1 MGSDKVPVLDE
12 KSNYSDWKR
21 RVQWWKKVTTVKP
34 EAGAAALIMHMSGK
48 PEAVAIQLDVEELSK
63 AGGIDVLIAELDK
76 LYEKDQT
83 QSVFTSIDS
92 FMNYRRPKEVPMEE
106 YVREFNHRYKN
117 LVQKRSTGG
126 TTAVFEDGVLAYFL
140 LHHANLS
147 DHQKT
152 LIRATVSKL
161 SYANMESQL
170 KRAYGED
177 YTNSSSSSSSAS
189 GGTYSIGKPKIKEEP
204 VNTYYHQNI
213 NKSEHF
219 DELSYPAASEPEFE
233 TEYEGDDQSNQEK
246 DPQEVFYQQ
255 RHQQHSDFYSSKR
268 PFRPRTF
275 GQRPYSQ
282 RPFGQRSFGQRPFGQ
297 RPVFQGQSSGNVYQQ
312 APFRSRQGA
321 QEQQSGPLRCHICKE
336 TDHMMKDCKY
346 NTFGGKKLA
355 FFESDFQLEDKDECL
370 TYLMGESTNR
380 ALLDTGA
387 SSTVCGKKWLTVFEE
402 SLTPAEHQEVKVTPC
417 EKNFSFGD
425 GDAVTAKIQ
434 KILPVTI
441 CGQEVTLSVFVVDN
455 DIPLLLSRESMKK
468 MKMKIDNE
476 TDKVYALGGEENLV
490 ITKSGHMMIPIGRCE
505 SSISQTALL
514 DTTEQYLKFHVS
526 TDSVKCAENLHKY
539 FAHGSTSKIVQFLK
553 TMQLPNEKEILKA
566 LRKVEGSCDFC
577 KQHKSKE
584 KPCVLKSSV
593 DNQVKQRQEPTK
605 VDNSSQT
612 PTKCRQSGRTNH
624 AAESKVCR
632 VLEEKIASPW
642 SLSEDESDQEEESE
656 TDSAGDLESVQD
668 SESESDLEGE
678 PEYHGT
684 VSSVSGNVNQDS
696 DLAREPED
704 HGTVS
709 SVSVSVNQDSERE
722 REPDDQRAES
732 SVPGS
737 VNQSDWESVC
747 QTRTGVG
754 VKKNDIIRFKSL
766 ESDEW
771 NNALVIGRAGKP
783 KGKNKDLYN
792 VRLDESNGEPVS
804 VELGNPVQVERLK
817 SVMDVETDVKRE

>member
-233 TEYEGDDQSNQEK
+233 TEYEGDDQSNQKK

-255 RHQQHSDFYSSKR
+255 RHQQHSDFYSSKK

-282 RPFGQRSFGQRPFGQ
+282 RPFGQRSFGQRPYGQ

-402 SLTPAEHQEVKVTPC
+402 SLTPAEHQEVKVIPC

-490 ITKSGHMMIPIGRCE
+490 ITKSGHMMIPI
-505 SSISQTALL
+505 
-514 DTTEQYLKFHVS
+514 
-526 TDSVKCAENLHKY
+526 
-539 FAHGSTSKIVQFLK
+539 
-553 TMQLPNEKEILKA
+553 
-566 LRKVEGSCDFC
+566 
-577 KQHKSKE
+577 
-584 KPCVLKSSV
+584 

-632 VLEEKIASPW
+632 VLEEKISSPW

-678 PEYHGT
+678 PEYHET
-684 VSSVSGNVNQDS
+684 MSSISGNVNQDS

-754 VKKNDIIRFKSL
+754 VKKNDIIRFRSS

-771 NNALVIGRAGKP
+771 INALVIGRAGKP